1 MKKKVSVIVV
11 TYNQR
16 DSISRTLDHIL
27 SQRVDFPFEI
37 VVGDDASA
45 DGTRAVCE
53 EYARRYPEVVR
64 LMPAAPNKGVTRN
77 YFDCLESACGEY
89 VADCAGDDYWIDPDK
104 LAGQVAV
111 LDSDPEIALVHTAWR
126 TSAGETVCLDYPPVA
141 GGRDVLLRLLRHD
154 KPQPVHLC
162 TAMYRRDA
170 IMVEYTADR
179 EFFRSQCAEDLPIMA
194 VLVARWKVA
203 YMPEVTLCYSVGG
216 DSVSNPA
223 RLSRA
228 AGFYRASIGMTA
240 ALASR
245 TGVSRRLIDPGLRKL
260 GAYAMYLAIA
270 SGDPCA
276 VDALDRTC
284 SAVSLRLAFRTRVR
298 RWLYGLKIL
307 MPVTDRERRR

>member
-126 TSAGETVCLDYPPVA
+126 TSAGETVW
-141 GGRDVLLRLLRHD
+141 
-154 KPQPVHLC
+154 
-162 TAMYRRDA
+162 TIRRW
-170 IMVEYTADR
+170 
-179 EFFRSQCAEDLPIMA
+179 P
-194 VLVARWKVA
+194 
-203 YMPEVTLCYSVGG
+203 
-216 DSVSNPA
+216 
-223 RLSRA
+223 A
-228 AGFYRASIGMTA
+228 AGMCFLGCCDMT
-240 ALASR
+240 SR
-245 TGVSRRLIDPGLRKL
+245 SRCICARRCTGAMRLWPNILPTVSFSVP
-260 GAYAMYLAIA
+260 
-270 SGDPCA
+270 SVP
-276 VDALDRTC
+276 RTC
-284 SAVSLRLAFRTRVR
+284 LSWLCWLPDGRWRICR
-298 RWLYGLKIL
+298 R
-307 MPVTDRERRR
+307 